1 MFNTDNL
8 LFIRDVIRRK
18 GRYYVIPLYVNIC
31 GKNYGILEI
40 PDLTL
45 MNVTQSAFK
54 VGFGALNHSG
64 MLNKTTPSLNEE
76 ERKLLQYFSN
86 VKMFTV
92 FEEDINIDVQ
102 YIMFEGDADTAES
115 IANDIGIHPFLG
127 EIAFYYNALFDKV
140 HNIVSTNRNEM
151 LSRFNEENAE

>member
-102 YIMFEGDADTAES
+102 YIMFEGDTDTAES
-115 IANDIGIHPFLG
+115 IANDISIHPFLD
-127 EIAFYYNALFDKV
+127 EITFYYNALFDKV
-140 HNIVSTNRNEM
+140 HNIASTNRNEM
-151 LSRFNEENAE
+151 LSRFNEENVE

>member
-115 IANDIGIHPFLG
+115 ITNDIGIHPFLD
-127 EIAFYYNALFDKV
+127 EITFYYNALFDKV

-151 LSRFNEENAE
+151 LSRFNEENVE